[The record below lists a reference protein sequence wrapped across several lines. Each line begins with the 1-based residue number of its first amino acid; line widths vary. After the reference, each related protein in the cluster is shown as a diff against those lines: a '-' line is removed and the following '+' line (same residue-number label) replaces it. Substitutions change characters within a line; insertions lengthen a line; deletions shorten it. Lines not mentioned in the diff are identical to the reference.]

1 MRIRESGMPV
11 EKMWSAFFNVEHILD
26 ELQINNTVHNVLEV
40 GSGYGTFSISA
51 SRRITGTF
59 FAMDIDQ
66 RMIDIVKTKAIFN
79 LAANIEFLRKDF
91 LAENIEIRSG
101 AIDYLMMFNILHHS
115 QPEELFAK
123 SKELLTHGGRIGII
137 HWRSDIE
144 TPRGPDLSI
153 RPKPEQCLE
162 WAIQYGFRIIKSP
175 FILEP
180 YHYGLIIEKP

>member
-1 MRIRESGMPV
+1 MPV
-11 EKMWSAFFNVEHILD
+11 EEMWSTFFNVQHILD
-26 ELQINNTVHNVLEV
+26 ELQINNTLHNVLEI

-51 SRRITGTF
+51 SKRIVGTF
-59 FAMDIDQ
+59 FALDIDKK
-66 RMIDIVKTKAIFN
+66 MIDIVKTKAILN
-79 LAANIEFLRKDF
+79 LAPNMEFLEKDI
-91 LAENIEIRSG
+91 LKENTGISKG
-101 AIDYLMMFNILHHS
+101 TIDYIMMFNILHHNR
-115 QPEELFAK
+115 PEELFAK
-123 SKELLTHGGRIGII
+123 SMELLSHGGRIGII

-162 WAIQYGFRIIKSP
+162 WAIQHGFRITKSP